1 MDVVLDSKIRLC
13 GVPEALRK
21 QIMAELTL
29 DNPEYE
35 KKRRMGLPLWGVQKE
50 IRLYEQDGHWLILP
64 RGYYARLYTIL
75 NDSRICISGGI
86 EDNRLRLSLI
96 NFPGYPLL
104 RDYQEPAVPQAMNWT
119 QGCVIM
125 PCGGGKG
132 HPLKTKIC
140 TPDGWVELG
149 NLSVGDKVI
158 GSDGKPCLITGIY
171 DRGVLSTY
179 KVTFSDDT
187 SILCDKDH
195 IWTVQSQ
202 CVRNTTGNWITKTT
216 KELLKGK
223 LYCGTSEKHNRKKWF
238 IPIVSPVQYA
248 SRDIVIDPYFLGVWL
263 GDGSGKNGRELHIT
277 NAEIDIIEK
286 ISKVVKLSQ
295 YEYNEFGVIDAA
307 DYKKEMVALGLYDKK
322 SHEKFIPGKYL
333 YNSSDVRLSVLQG
346 LMDTDG
352 SVEETDFNITT
363 TSERMAY
370 EILDIVQSLGGTGK
384 IVKRQTF
391 YNDHGVKRAG
401 LPSYRL
407 YFKLYDFL
415 PFTSDKHKAKHLE
428 RMHYKKAYRAIKS
441 IDYVGEMPIRCISVD
456 AADSLYVAEN
466 YIVTHNTETGMAI
479 AASIR
484 QPTLWITHTMD
495 LLKQSMDRAISR
507 LKLAG
512 DMVGLIQ
519 AENMKIGTHMTF
531 ATVQTLAK
539 RDLTEIV
546 NKFGCI
552 IVDEAHLVFKDAAKA
567 RMFESV
573 LSQFPAYYRFGLTAS
588 EHRSDG
594 LINTMFQ
601 IIGPKV
607 YEVDQDDPRLK
618 TVKPRVQFIETDFD
632 FHMDTEFQ
640 YNETT
645 GQMEEKEEMLNV
657 QQLYQAMRE
666 NALRDRIILQ
676 ILALQKPG
684 DSTLALGHSLE
695 HLENLLDRL
704 SEYLGSK
711 YEYRFIS
718 GETRKK
724 DREKAIEDMREGRA
738 QFLFATYQLAKL
750 GLDIPRLNQ
759 LVLATPVK
767 DKTSV
772 QQAVGRIMRP
782 FDGKGVPVVYDI
794 WDKNI
799 KQMNFW
805 ARERVRMYRNLG
817 CSIDGG
823 PKVRK

>member
-1 MDVVLDSKIRLC
+1 VDVVLDSKLRLC

-21 QIMAELTL
+21 QIMSELTL

-35 KKRRMGLPLWGVQKE
+35 KKRRIGLPLWGVQKE
-50 IRLYEQDGHWLILP
+50 IRLYEQDGKWLILP

-75 NDSRICISGGI
+75 RENHI
-86 EDNRLRLSLI
+86 EPAMRDQRWRRHLI
-96 NFPGYPLL
+96 NFPGYPTL
-104 RDYQEPAVPQAMNWT
+104 RDYQEPAIPQAMNWT

-125 PCGGGKG
+125 PCGGGK
-132 HPLKTKIC
+132 
-140 TPDGWVELG
+140 
-149 NLSVGDKVI
+149 
-158 GSDGKPCLITGIY
+158 
-171 DRGVLSTY
+171 
-179 KVTFSDDT
+179 
-187 SILCDKDH
+187 
-195 IWTVQSQ
+195 
-202 CVRNTTGNWITKTT
+202 
-216 KELLKGK
+216 
-223 LYCGTSEKHNRKKWF
+223 
-238 IPIVSPVQYA
+238 
-248 SRDIVIDPYFLGVWL
+248 
-263 GDGSGKNGRELHIT
+263 
-277 NAEIDIIEK
+277 
-286 ISKVVKLSQ
+286 
-295 YEYNEFGVIDAA
+295 
-307 DYKKEMVALGLYDKK
+307 
-322 SHEKFIPGKYL
+322 
-333 YNSSDVRLSVLQG
+333 
-346 LMDTDG
+346 
-352 SVEETDFNITT
+352 
-363 TSERMAY
+363 
-370 EILDIVQSLGGTGK
+370 
-384 IVKRQTF
+384 
-391 YNDHGVKRAG
+391 
-401 LPSYRL
+401 
-407 YFKLYDFL
+407 
-415 PFTSDKHKAKHLE
+415 
-428 RMHYKKAYRAIKS
+428 
-441 IDYVGEMPIRCISVD
+441 
-456 AADSLYVAEN
+456 
-466 YIVTHNTETGMAI
+466 TETGMAI

-539 RDLTEIV
+539 RDLTEVV
-546 NKFGCI
+546 NKFGCV

-573 LSQFPAYYRFGLTAS
+573 ISQFPAYYRFGLTAS

-666 NALRDRIILQ
+666 NALRNEIILD
-676 ILALQKPG
+676 ILSAHKPG
-684 DSTLALGHSLE
+684 DSTLILGHSLE
-695 HLENLLDRL
+695 HLDNLMLETLRRNH
-704 SEYLGSK
+704 GK
-711 YEYRFIS
+711 GHAYRFVN
-718 GETRKK
+718 GNTKK
-724 DREKAIEDMREGRA
+724 KEREAAIEDMREGRA

-750 GLDIPRLNQ
+750 GLDIPRLNR

-767 DKTSV
+767 DKTSI

-782 FDGKGVPVVYDI
+782 FEGKGTPVVFDI
-794 WDKNI
+794 WDKSI
-799 KQMNFW
+799 KQMQFW
-805 ARERVRMYRNLG
+805 ARERIRMYRNLG

>member
-21 QIMAELTL
+21 QIMSELTL

-50 IRLYEQDGHWLILP
+50 IKLYEQNGYWLILP

-75 NDSRICISGGI
+75 RKNQI
-86 EDNRLRLSLI
+86 EPTMRDQRWRRHLI

-119 QGCVIM
+119 QGCIIM
-125 PCGGGKG
+125 PCGGGK
-132 HPLKTKIC
+132 
-140 TPDGWVELG
+140 
-149 NLSVGDKVI
+149 
-158 GSDGKPCLITGIY
+158 
-171 DRGVLSTY
+171 
-179 KVTFSDDT
+179 
-187 SILCDKDH
+187 
-195 IWTVQSQ
+195 
-202 CVRNTTGNWITKTT
+202 
-216 KELLKGK
+216 
-223 LYCGTSEKHNRKKWF
+223 
-238 IPIVSPVQYA
+238 
-248 SRDIVIDPYFLGVWL
+248 
-263 GDGSGKNGRELHIT
+263 
-277 NAEIDIIEK
+277 
-286 ISKVVKLSQ
+286 
-295 YEYNEFGVIDAA
+295 
-307 DYKKEMVALGLYDKK
+307 
-322 SHEKFIPGKYL
+322 
-333 YNSSDVRLSVLQG
+333 
-346 LMDTDG
+346 
-352 SVEETDFNITT
+352 
-363 TSERMAY
+363 
-370 EILDIVQSLGGTGK
+370 
-384 IVKRQTF
+384 
-391 YNDHGVKRAG
+391 
-401 LPSYRL
+401 
-407 YFKLYDFL
+407 
-415 PFTSDKHKAKHLE
+415 
-428 RMHYKKAYRAIKS
+428 
-441 IDYVGEMPIRCISVD
+441 
-456 AADSLYVAEN
+456 
-466 YIVTHNTETGMAI
+466 TETGMAI

-507 LKLAG
+507 LKLTG

-531 ATVQTLAK
+531 ATVQTLFK
-539 RDLTEIV
+539 RDLADIV

-552 IVDEAHLVFKDAAKA
+552 IVDEAHLVFKDASKA

-618 TVKPRVQFIETDFD
+618 TVKPRVQFIETGFD
-632 FHMDTEFQ
+632 FHMETEFK

-666 NALRDRIILQ
+666 NALRNEIILD
-676 ILALQKPG
+676 ILSAHKPG
-684 DSTLALGHSLE
+684 DSTLILGHSLE
-695 HLENLLDRL
+695 HLDNLMLETLRRNH
-704 SEYLGSK
+704 GK
-711 YEYRFIS
+711 GHAYRFVN
-718 GETRKK
+718 GNTKK
-724 DREKAIEDMREGRA
+724 KEREAAIEDVREGRA

-750 GLDIPRLNQ
+750 GLDIPRLNR
-759 LVLATPVK
+759 LVFATPVK

-772 QQAVGRIMRP
+772 QQAVGRIMRQ
-782 FDGKGVPVVYDI
+782 FDGKGVPVVYDL
-794 WDKNI
+794 WDKNV
-799 KQMNFW
+799 KQMTFW

-817 CSIDGG
+817 CSIEGG